1 MAVHGQLMVP
11 LAVTHH
17 QGGSYFKPPHDAREG
32 FYSSV
37 GGDLKPQRL
46 GRERMGEV
54 EGGSRVNVMF

>member
-1 MAVHGQLMVP
+1 MVP